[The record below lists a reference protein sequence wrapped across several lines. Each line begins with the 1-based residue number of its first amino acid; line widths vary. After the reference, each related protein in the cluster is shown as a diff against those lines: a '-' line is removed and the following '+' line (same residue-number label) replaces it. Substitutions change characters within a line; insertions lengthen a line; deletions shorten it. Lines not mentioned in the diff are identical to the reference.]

1 MADFVVLAT
10 ADWDHRLWTN
20 KQHTALALQR
30 AGHRVL
36 YIESLG
42 LRPPRAD
49 RQDRQRIIKRL
60 RRMFRSP
67 RQVEPGLWVWSP
79 MVIPGGTRGVL
90 LRINRVLF
98 GSALSWVLRS
108 LRFRCPL
115 LWTYNPL
122 TGCYLN
128 LRRRGGAAKASMF
141 SGGVYHC
148 VDRIHAQPGM
158 PVQLIADSERQL
170 CRTVNVVFTT
180 SPDLQA
186 SLMRLNACTYHYGN
200 VADQAHFATALAS
213 PPPPRPLES
222 IPSPRLMFI
231 GAIDAY
237 KVDLPMLT
245 ALARRR
251 PDWSF
256 VLVGPVGEADPDTC
270 IADLQSLANVHVMGV
285 QAYADLPA
293 WLAHCDVAL
302 LPLQENTYTQHMF
315 PMKFFEYLAAGRP
328 VVATQIPA
336 LRPFASAALLCPPDT
351 DAFEAAIAMALAGH
365 GPSMEQRLELAA
377 EHTYDSRTGTMLHDL
392 KRVGLLDA
400 ASGGPSMLRP
410 QHRAWPLQQLLV
422 PALFRSVRLRNRF
435 GRSEAGRQL
444 LRWFDGHHPV
454 DPQVLDAQIP
464 LLIQKGLYAEA
475 RALMERSWLELGRTD
490 HLHHLLF
497 RRGARPKS
505 LEAQITL
512 FETLGN
518 SAHLPLSYRAY
529 CRVVCAYR
537 AAELNDPQLMRASI
551 AALDGIATGLEDDP
565 NTRLCRQGN
574 RFNRTKLLVS
584 CYATTLRLQLT
595 LADRDGAASLGRRA
609 LRFTASLDLTMIE
622 TDTSF
627 RLTRNLMRVLAVNIV
642 EAWATADADLYWS
655 ARQALQTVHD
665 HAHRPEHDEREVQED
680 HRAFAVQVMARVAL
694 IDPGLGPTEAK
705 QRAAEDLMLLLF
717 RAKIVSEAW
726 RAERLPGVL
735 PSFQAFLSPS
745 ASTSAPERP

>member
-1 MADFVVLAT
+1 M
-10 ADWDHRLWTN
+10 
-20 KQHTALALQR
+20 
-30 AGHRVL
+30 
-36 YIESLG
+36 
-42 LRPPRAD
+42 
-49 RQDRQRIIKRL
+49 
-60 RRMFRSP
+60 
-67 RQVEPGLWVWSP
+67 
-79 MVIPGGTRGVL
+79 
-90 LRINRVLF
+90 
-98 GSALSWVLRS
+98 
-108 LRFRCPL
+108 
-115 LWTYNPL
+115 
-122 TGCYLN
+122 
-128 LRRRGGAAKASMF
+128 
-141 SGGVYHC
+141 
-148 VDRIHAQPGM
+148 
-158 PVQLIADSERQL
+158 
-170 CRTVNVVFTT
+170 
-180 SPDLQA
+180 
-186 SLMRLNACTYHYGN
+186 
-200 VADQAHFATALAS
+200 
-213 PPPPRPLES
+213 
-222 IPSPRLMFI
+222 
-231 GAIDAY
+231 
-237 KVDLPMLT
+237 
-245 ALARRR
+245 
-251 PDWSF
+251 
-256 VLVGPVGEADPDTC
+256 
-270 IADLQSLANVHVMGV
+270 
-285 QAYADLPA
+285 
-293 WLAHCDVAL
+293 
-302 LPLQENTYTQHMF
+302 
-315 PMKFFEYLAAGRP
+315 
-328 VVATQIPA
+328 
-336 LRPFASAALLCPPDT
+336 
-351 DAFEAAIAMALAGH
+351 
-365 GPSMEQRLELAA
+365 
-377 EHTYDSRTGTMLHDL
+377 
-392 KRVGLLDA
+392 
-400 ASGGPSMLRP
+400 
-410 QHRAWPLQQLLV
+410 

-512 FETLGN
+512 FETLAN

-595 LADRDGAASLGRRA
+595 LSDRDGAASLGRRA

-680 HRAFAVQVMARVAL
+680 HRAFAVQVMARVVL
-694 IDPGLGPTEAK
+694 IDPGLGASEAK
-705 QRAAEDLMLLLF
+705 RRAVEDLMLLLF

-745 ASTSAPERP
+745 ESTPVPESPLPGGSCCTSIRSRPEEPSASPCSWPVGSPRTAGWRRWSPGMGLLAIFIRSLPGCSGLLNRPIRSGCVCSDLWDFLSASIVCAHGCGVTNRIWSSA

>member
-20 KQHTALALQR
+20 KQHTALSLQR

-49 RQDRQRIIKRL
+49 RQDSQRIVKRL
-60 RRMFRSP
+60 RRMFRPP

-90 LRINRVLF
+90 LHINRVLF
-98 GSALSWVLRS
+98 SSALGWILRG
-108 LRFRCPL
+108 LRFRSPL

-122 TGCYLN
+122 TGRYLN
-128 LRRRGGAAKASMF
+128 LKRRAGTSKPSMF
-141 SGGVYHC
+141 SAAVYHC

-158 PVQLIADSERQL
+158 PATLIADSERQL

-186 SLMRLNACTYHYGN
+186 SLMRINACTYHYGN
-200 VADQAHFATALAS
+200 VADQAHFAAALDAL
-213 PPPPRPLES
+213 PAPDGLAG
-222 IPSPRLMFI
+222 IPKPRLMFV

-237 KVDLPMLT
+237 KLDLPMLT
-245 ALARRR
+245 ALARQRS
-251 PDWSF
+251 DWSW
-256 VLVGPVGEADPDTC
+256 VLLGPVGEADPDTS
-270 IADLQSLANVHVMGV
+270 IAALQALPNVHVMGL
-285 QAYADLPA
+285 QAYDDLPA
-293 WLAHCDVAL
+293 WLAHADVAL

-336 LRPFASAALLCPPDT
+336 LRPYASGALLCPPDPE
-351 DAFEAAIAMALAGH
+351 AFEAAIATALSGD
-365 GPSMEQRLELAA
+365 GPSLDQRLALAA
-377 EHTYDSRTGTMLHDL
+377 EHTYESRTQKMLHDL
-392 KRVGLLDA
+392 QRDGLLDA
-400 ASGGPSMLRP
+400 ASSGQSMLRL
-410 QHRAWPLQQLLV
+410 QGRTWPLQRVLM
-422 PALFRSVRLRNRF
+422 PALFRSVRLRNRC

-444 LRWFDGHHPV
+444 LRWIDGHHPV
-454 DPQVLDAQIP
+454 EPQVLDAQIP
-464 LLIQKGLYAEA
+464 RLIKRGLYSEA
-475 RALMERSWLELGRTD
+475 LALMERSWLELGRTD

-497 RRGARPKS
+497 RRGARPKA
-505 LEAQITL
+505 LQEQISL
-512 FETLGN
+512 FETLGA
-518 SAHLPLSYRAY
+518 SSRLPLSYRAY

-537 AAELNDPQLMRASI
+537 SAELNDPQLMRASI
-551 AALDGIATGLEDDP
+551 AALDAVATGLEDDP

-574 RFNRTKLLVS
+574 RFNRAKLLIS

-595 LADRDGAASLGRRA
+595 LADRDGAASLGRRG
-609 LRFTASLDLTMIE
+609 LQFSESLDLTMIE
-622 TDTSF
+622 TETSF
-627 RLTRNLMRVLAVNIV
+627 RLTRNLMRVLSINIV
-642 EAWATADADLYWS
+642 EAWASSDATLYWR
-655 ARQALQTVHD
+655 ARRALQAVHD

-680 HRAFAVQVMARVAL
+680 HRAFAVQVMERVVLMDPAL
-694 IDPGLGPTEAK
+694 ADADAMG
-705 QRAAEDLMLLLF
+705 RAVEDLMLLLF

-735 PSFQAFLSPS
+735 PCFKRFLHPDQGNPG
-745 ASTSAPERP
+745 TS

>member
-20 KQHTALALQR
+20 KQHTALSLQR

-42 LRPPRAD
+42 LRLPRAD
-49 RQDRQRIIKRL
+49 RQDRQRIVKRL
-60 RRMFRSP
+60 RRMFRPP
-67 RQVEPGLWVWSP
+67 RQVKPGLWVWSP

-98 GSALSWVLRS
+98 SVALAWILRG
-108 LRFRCPL
+108 LRFRSPL

-122 TGCYLN
+122 TGRYLN
-128 LRRRGGAAKASMF
+128 LKRRAGTSKPSMF
-141 SGGVYHC
+141 SAAVYHC
-148 VDRIHAQPGM
+148 VDRIQAQPGM
-158 PVQLIADSERQL
+158 PATLIADSERQL

-200 VADQAHFATALAS
+200 VADQAHFAAALDVPPAPVALAG
-213 PPPPRPLES
+213 
-222 IPSPRLMFI
+222 IPKPRLMFV

-237 KVDLPMLT
+237 KLDLPMLT
-245 ALARRR
+245 ALARQRS
-251 PDWSF
+251 DWSWVF
-256 VLVGPVGEADPDTC
+256 VGPVGEADPDTS
-270 IADLQSLANVHVMGV
+270 IAALQALPNVHVMGL

-293 WLAHCDVAL
+293 WLAHADVAL

-336 LRPFASAALLCPPDT
+336 LRPYASGALLCPPDPE
-351 DAFEAAIAMALAGH
+351 AFEAAIATALSGD
-365 GPSMEQRLELAA
+365 GPSLEQRLALAA
-377 EHTYDSRTGTMLHDL
+377 EHTYESRTQKMLQDL
-392 KRVGLLDA
+392 QRDGLLDA
-400 ASGGPSMLRP
+400 ASSGQSMLRL
-410 QHRAWPLQQLLV
+410 QGRTWPLQRVLM
-422 PALFRSVRLRNRF
+422 PALFRSVRLRNRC

-444 LRWFDGHHPV
+444 LRWIDGHHPV
-454 DPQVLDAQIP
+454 EPQVLEVQIP
-464 LLIQKGLYAEA
+464 RLIQRGLYSEA
-475 RALMERSWLELGRTD
+475 LALMERSWLELGRTD

-497 RRGARPKS
+497 RRGARPKA
-505 LEAQITL
+505 LQEQIAL
-512 FETLGN
+512 FETLGA
-518 SAHLPLSYRAY
+518 SSRLPLSYRAY

-537 AAELNDPQLMRASI
+537 AAELNDPQLMRASL
-551 AALDGIATGLEDDP
+551 AALDAVATGLEDDP

-574 RFNRTKLLVS
+574 RFNRAKLLIS

-609 LRFTASLDLTMIE
+609 LQFSESLDLTMIE
-622 TDTSF
+622 KDTSF
-627 RLTRNLMRVLAVNIV
+627 RLTRNLMRVLSINTI
-642 EAWATADADLYWS
+642 EAWASADASLYGR
-655 ARQALQTVHD
+655 ARRALQVVHD

-680 HRAFAVQVMARVAL
+680 HRAFAVEVMERVVL
-694 IDPGLGPTEAK
+694 LDPSLADADASG
-705 QRAAEDLMLLLF
+705 RAVEDLMLLLF

-726 RAERLPGVL
+726 RVERLPGVL
-735 PSFQAFLSPS
+735 PCFKGFLNSHHANPG
-745 ASTSAPERP
+745 TP

>member
-20 KQHTALALQR
+20 KQHTALSLQR

-49 RQDRQRIIKRL
+49 RQDRQRIVKRL
-60 RRMFRSP
+60 RRMFRPP

-90 LRINRVLF
+90 LHINRVLF
-98 GSALSWVLRS
+98 SSALGWILRG
-108 LRFRCPL
+108 LRFRSPL

-122 TGCYLN
+122 TGRYLN
-128 LRRRGGAAKASMF
+128 LKRRAGTSKPSMF
-141 SGGVYHC
+141 SAAVYHC

-158 PVQLIADSERQL
+158 PATLIADSERQL

-186 SLMRLNACTYHYGN
+186 SLMRINACTYHYGN
-200 VADQAHFATALAS
+200 VADQAHFAAALDA
-213 PPPPRPLES
+213 PPAPDGLAG
-222 IPSPRLMFI
+222 IPKPRLMFV

-237 KVDLPMLT
+237 KLDLPMLT
-245 ALARRR
+245 ALARQRS
-251 PDWSF
+251 DWSW
-256 VLVGPVGEADPDTC
+256 VLLGPVGEADPDTS
-270 IADLQSLANVHVMGV
+270 IAALQALPNVHVMGL
-285 QAYADLPA
+285 QAYDDLPA
-293 WLAHCDVAL
+293 WLAHADVAL

-336 LRPFASAALLCPPDT
+336 LRPYASGALLCPPDPE
-351 DAFEAAIAMALAGH
+351 AFEAAIATALSGD
-365 GPSMEQRLELAA
+365 GPSLDQRLALAA
-377 EHTYDSRTGTMLHDL
+377 EHTYESRTQKMLHDL
-392 KRVGLLDA
+392 QRDGLLDA
-400 ASGGPSMLRP
+400 ASSGQSMLRL
-410 QHRAWPLQQLLV
+410 QGRTWPLQRVLM
-422 PALFRSVRLRNRF
+422 PALFRSVRLRNRC

-444 LRWFDGHHPV
+444 LRWIDGHHPV
-454 DPQVLDAQIP
+454 EPQVLDAQIP
-464 LLIQKGLYAEA
+464 RLIKRGLYSEA
-475 RALMERSWLELGRTD
+475 LALMERSWLELGRTD

-497 RRGARPKS
+497 RRGARPKA
-505 LEAQITL
+505 LQEQIAL
-512 FETLGN
+512 FETLGA
-518 SAHLPLSYRAY
+518 SSRLPLSYRAY

-537 AAELNDPQLMRASI
+537 SAELNDPQLMRASI
-551 AALDGIATGLEDDP
+551 AALDAVATGLEDDP

-574 RFNRTKLLVS
+574 RFNRAKLLIS

-595 LADRDGAASLGRRA
+595 LADRDGAASLGRRG
-609 LRFTASLDLTMIE
+609 LQFSESLDLTMIE
-622 TDTSF
+622 TETSF
-627 RLTRNLMRVLAVNIV
+627 RLTRNLMRVLSINIV
-642 EAWATADADLYWS
+642 EAWASADATLYWR
-655 ARQALQTVHD
+655 ARRALQAVHD

-680 HRAFAVQVMARVAL
+680 HRAFAVQLMERVVLMDPAL
-694 IDPGLGPTEAK
+694 ADADAMG
-705 QRAAEDLMLLLF
+705 RAVEDLMLLLF

-735 PSFQAFLSPS
+735 PCFKRFLHPDQGNPG
-745 ASTSAPERP
+745 TS

>member
-20 KQHTALALQR
+20 KQHTALSLQR

-49 RQDRQRIIKRL
+49 RQDRQRIVKRL
-60 RRMFRSP
+60 RRMFRPP

-90 LRINRVLF
+90 LHLNRVLF
-98 GSALSWVLRS
+98 SSALAWILRG
-108 LRFRCPL
+108 LRFRSPL

-122 TGCYLN
+122 TGRYLN
-128 LRRRGGAAKASMF
+128 LKRRAGTSKPSMF
-141 SGGVYHC
+141 SAAVYHC

-158 PVQLIADSERQL
+158 PATLIADSERQL

-186 SLMRLNACTYHYGN
+186 SLMRINACTYHYGN
-200 VADQAHFATALAS
+200 VADQAHFAAALDA
-213 PPPPRPLES
+213 PPAPDGLAG
-222 IPSPRLMFI
+222 IPKPRLMFV

-237 KVDLPMLT
+237 KLDLPMLT
-245 ALARRR
+245 ALARQRS
-251 PDWSF
+251 DWSW
-256 VLVGPVGEADPDTC
+256 VLLGPVGEADPDTS
-270 IADLQSLANVHVMGV
+270 IAALQALPNVHVMGL
-285 QAYADLPA
+285 QAYDDLPA
-293 WLAHCDVAL
+293 WLAHADVAL

-336 LRPFASAALLCPPDT
+336 LRPYASGALLCPPDPE
-351 DAFEAAIAMALAGH
+351 AFEAAIATALSGD
-365 GPSMEQRLELAA
+365 GPSLDQRLALAA
-377 EHTYDSRTGTMLHDL
+377 EHTYESRTQKMLHDL
-392 KRVGLLDA
+392 QRDGLLDA
-400 ASGGPSMLRP
+400 ASSGQSMLRL
-410 QHRAWPLQQLLV
+410 QGRTWPLQRVLM
-422 PALFRSVRLRNRF
+422 PALFRSVRLRNRC

-444 LRWFDGHHPV
+444 LRWIDGHHPV
-454 DPQVLDAQIP
+454 EPQVLDAQIP
-464 LLIQKGLYAEA
+464 RLIKRGLYSEA
-475 RALMERSWLELGRTD
+475 LALMERSWLELGRTD

-497 RRGARPKS
+497 RRGARPKA
-505 LEAQITL
+505 LQEQIAL
-512 FETLGN
+512 FETLGA
-518 SAHLPLSYRAY
+518 SSRLPLSYRAY

-537 AAELNDPQLMRASI
+537 SAELNDPQLMRASI
-551 AALDGIATGLEDDP
+551 AALDAVATGLEDDP

-574 RFNRTKLLVS
+574 RFNRAKLLIS

-595 LADRDGAASLGRRA
+595 LADRDGAASLGRRG
-609 LRFTASLDLTMIE
+609 LQFSESLDLTMIE
-622 TDTSF
+622 TETSF
-627 RLTRNLMRVLAVNIV
+627 RLTRNLIRVLSINIV
-642 EAWATADADLYWS
+642 EAWASADATLYWR
-655 ARQALQTVHD
+655 ARRALQAVHD

-680 HRAFAVQVMARVAL
+680 HRAFAVQVMERVVLMDPAL
-694 IDPGLGPTEAK
+694 ADADAMG
-705 QRAAEDLMLLLF
+705 RAVEDLMLLLF

-735 PSFQAFLSPS
+735 PCFKRFLHPDQENPG
-745 ASTSAPERP
+745 TS

>member
-20 KQHTALALQR
+20 KQHTARSLHR

-36 YIESLG
+36 YVESLG

-60 RRMFRSP
+60 RRMVRPP
-67 RQVEPGLWVWSP
+67 RQVKPGLWVWSP

-98 GSALSWVLRS
+98 GGALSWVLRR
-108 LRFRCPL
+108 LRFRRPI

-122 TGCYLN
+122 TGRYLN
-128 LRRRGGAAKASMF
+128 LRQPGATSKSPMF
-141 SGGVYHC
+141 SGAVYHC

-158 PVQLIADSERQL
+158 PATLIADSERQL

-186 SLMRLNACTYHYGN
+186 SLMRLNANTYFYGN
-200 VADQAHFATALAS
+200 VADQAHFAAALDA
-213 PPPPRPLES
+213 PLAPAPLAG
-222 IPSPRLMFI
+222 IPKPLLMFV

-237 KVDLPMLT
+237 KLDLPMLT
-245 ALARRR
+245 ALARQR
-251 PDWSF
+251 PDWSW
-256 VLVGPVGEADPDTC
+256 VLVGPVGETDPDTR
-270 IADLQSLANVHVMGV
+270 IAALQALPNVHLMGL

-293 WLAHCDVAL
+293 WLAHADVAL
-302 LPLQENTYTQHMF
+302 LPLQENPYTQHMF

-336 LRPFASAALLCPPDT
+336 LRPYASGALLCPPT
-351 DAFEAAIAMALAGH
+351 ADAFEAAIASALLGD
-365 GPSMEQRLELAA
+365 GPSLEQRLALAA
-377 EHTYDSRTGTMLHDL
+377 EHTYESRTRKMLEDL
-392 KRVGLLDA
+392 QRDGLLDA
-400 ASGGPSMLRP
+400 ASSGPSMLRV
-410 QHRAWPLQQLLV
+410 QGRTWPLQRVLM
-422 PALFRSVRLRNRF
+422 PALFRSVRLRNRC

-444 LRWFDGHHPV
+444 LRWIDGHHPV
-454 DPQVLDAQIP
+454 EPQVLDAQIP
-464 LLIQKGLYAEA
+464 LLIQRGLYAEA
-475 RALMERSWLELGRTD
+475 LALMERSWLELGRTD

-497 RRGARPKS
+497 RRGARPKA
-505 LEAQITL
+505 LQEQIAL
-512 FETLGN
+512 FETLGA
-518 SAHLPLSYRAY
+518 SSRLPLSYRAY

-551 AALDGIATGLEDDP
+551 AALDAVATGLEDDP

-574 RFNRTKLLVS
+574 RFNRAKLLIS

-595 LADRDGAASLGRRA
+595 LADREGAASLGRRA
-609 LRFTASLDLTMIE
+609 LQFHASLDLTMIE

-627 RLTRNLMRVLAVNIV
+627 RLTRNLMRVLAINSV
-642 EAWATADADLYWS
+642 EAWASADADLYRQ
-655 ARQALQTVHD
+655 ARQALQAVHD

-680 HRAFAVQVMARVAL
+680 HRAFAVQVMERVAL
-694 IDPGLGPTEAK
+694 MDPALGDSDARR
-705 QRAAEDLMLLLF
+705 RAVEDLMLLLF

-726 RAERLPGVL
+726 REERLPGVL
-735 PSFQAFLSPS
+735 PCFQGFLDPHR
-745 ASTSAPERP
+745 ATPGMP

>member
-20 KQHTALALQR
+20 KQHTALSLQR

-49 RQDRQRIIKRL
+49 RQDRQRIVKRL
-60 RRMFRSP
+60 RRMFRPP

-90 LRINRVLF
+90 LHINRVLF
-98 GSALSWVLRS
+98 SSALGWILRG
-108 LRFRCPL
+108 LRFRSPL

-122 TGCYLN
+122 TGRYLN
-128 LRRRGGAAKASMF
+128 LKRRAGTSKPSMF
-141 SGGVYHC
+141 SAAVYHC

-158 PVQLIADSERQL
+158 PATLIADSERQL

-186 SLMRLNACTYHYGN
+186 SLMRINACTYHYGN
-200 VADQAHFATALAS
+200 VADQAHFAAALDA
-213 PPPPRPLES
+213 PPAPDGLAG
-222 IPSPRLMFI
+222 IPKPRLMFV

-237 KVDLPMLT
+237 KLDLPMLT
-245 ALARRR
+245 ALARQRS
-251 PDWSF
+251 DWSW
-256 VLVGPVGEADPDTC
+256 VLLGPVGEADPDTS
-270 IADLQSLANVHVMGV
+270 IAALQALPNVHVMGL
-285 QAYADLPA
+285 QAYDDLPA
-293 WLAHCDVAL
+293 WLAHADVAL

-336 LRPFASAALLCPPDT
+336 LRPYASGALLCPPDPE
-351 DAFEAAIAMALAGH
+351 AFEAAIATALSGD
-365 GPSMEQRLELAA
+365 GPSLDQRLALAA
-377 EHTYDSRTGTMLHDL
+377 EHTYESRTQKMLHDL
-392 KRVGLLDA
+392 QRDGLLDA
-400 ASGGPSMLRP
+400 ASSGQSMLRL
-410 QHRAWPLQQLLV
+410 QGRTWPLQRVLM
-422 PALFRSVRLRNRF
+422 PALFRSVRLRNRC

-444 LRWFDGHHPV
+444 LRWIDGHHPV
-454 DPQVLDAQIP
+454 EPQVLDAQIP
-464 LLIQKGLYAEA
+464 RLIKRGLYSEA
-475 RALMERSWLELGRTD
+475 LALMERSWLELGRTD

-497 RRGARPKS
+497 RRGARPKA
-505 LEAQITL
+505 LQEQIAL
-512 FETLGN
+512 FETLGA
-518 SAHLPLSYRAY
+518 SSRLPLSYRAY

-537 AAELNDPQLMRASI
+537 SAELNDPQLMRASI
-551 AALDGIATGLEDDP
+551 AALDAVATGLEDDP

-574 RFNRTKLLVS
+574 RFNRAKLLIS

-595 LADRDGAASLGRRA
+595 LADRDGAASLGRRG
-609 LRFTASLDLTMIE
+609 LQFSESLDLTMIE

-627 RLTRNLMRVLAVNIV
+627 RLTRNLMRVLAINIV
-642 EAWATADADLYWS
+642 EAWASADAALYGR
-655 ARQALQTVHD
+655 ARRALQVVHD

-680 HRAFAVQVMARVAL
+680 HRAFAVQVMQRVVL
-694 IDPGLGPTEAK
+694 LDPSLADADASG
-705 QRAAEDLMLLLF
+705 RAAEDLMLLLF

-726 RAERLPGVL
+726 RVERLPGVL
-735 PSFQAFLSPS
+735 PCFEGFLNSHQANPS
-745 ASTSAPERP
+745 AP

>member
-20 KQHTALALQR
+20 KQHTALSLRR

-49 RQDRQRIIKRL
+49 RQDLQRIVKRL
-60 RRMFRSP
+60 RRMFSPP

-79 MVIPGGTRGVL
+79 MVIPGGTRGGL
-90 LRINRVLF
+90 LHINRVLF
-98 GSALSWVLRS
+98 SSALGWILRG
-108 LRFRCPL
+108 LRFRSPL

-122 TGCYLN
+122 TCRYLK
-128 LRRRGGAAKASMF
+128 LKRRAGTSKPSMF
-141 SGGVYHC
+141 SAAVYHC

-158 PVQLIADSERQL
+158 PATLIADSERQL

-200 VADQAHFATALAS
+200 VADQAHFAAALDA
-213 PPPPRPLES
+213 PPAPDGLAG
-222 IPSPRLMFI
+222 IPKPRLMFV

-237 KVDLPMLT
+237 KLDLLMLT
-245 ALARRR
+245 ALARQRS
-251 PDWSF
+251 DWSW
-256 VLVGPVGEADPDTC
+256 VLLGPVGEADPDTS
-270 IADLQSLANVHVMGV
+270 IAALQALPNVHVMGL
-285 QAYADLPA
+285 QAYDDLPA
-293 WLAHCDVAL
+293 WLAHADVAL

-336 LRPFASAALLCPPDT
+336 LRPYASGALLCPPDPE
-351 DAFEAAIAMALAGH
+351 AFEAAIATALSGD
-365 GPSMEQRLELAA
+365 GPSLDQRLALAA
-377 EHTYDSRTGTMLHDL
+377 EHTYENRTQKMLHDL
-392 KRVGLLDA
+392 QRDGLLDA
-400 ASGGPSMLRP
+400 ASSGQSMLRL
-410 QHRAWPLQQLLV
+410 QGRTWPLQRALM
-422 PALFRSVRLRNRF
+422 PALFRSVRLRNRC

-444 LRWFDGHHPV
+444 LRWIDGHHPV
-454 DPQVLDAQIP
+454 EPQVLDAQIP
-464 LLIQKGLYAEA
+464 RLIQRGLYSEA
-475 RALMERSWLELGRTD
+475 LALMERSWLELGRTD

-497 RRGARPKS
+497 RRGARPKA
-505 LEAQITL
+505 LQEQIAL
-512 FETLGN
+512 FETLGA
-518 SAHLPLSYRAY
+518 SSRLPLSYRAY

-537 AAELNDPQLMRASI
+537 SAELNDPQLMRASI
-551 AALDGIATGLEDDP
+551 AALDAVATGLEDDP

-574 RFNRTKLLVS
+574 RFNRAKLLIS
-584 CYATTLRLQLT
+584 CYATTLRLQLI
-595 LADRDGAASLGRRA
+595 LADRDGAASLGRRG
-609 LRFTASLDLTMIE
+609 LQFSESLGLTMIE

-627 RLTRNLMRVLAVNIV
+627 RLTRNLMRVLSINIV
-642 EAWATADADLYWS
+642 EAWASADATLYWR
-655 ARQALQTVHD
+655 ARRALQAVHD

-680 HRAFAVQVMARVAL
+680 HRAFAVQLMERVVLMDPAL
-694 IDPGLGPTEAK
+694 ADADAMG
-705 QRAAEDLMLLLF
+705 RAVEDLMLLLF

-735 PSFQAFLSPS
+735 PCFKRFLHPDQGNPG
-745 ASTSAPERP
+745 TS

>member
-20 KQHTALALQR
+20 KQHTALSLQR

-49 RQDRQRIIKRL
+49 RQDRQRIVKRL
-60 RRMFRSP
+60 RRMFRPP

-90 LRINRVLF
+90 LHINRVLF
-98 GSALSWVLRS
+98 SSALGWILRG
-108 LRFRCPL
+108 LRFRSPL

-122 TGCYLN
+122 TGRYLN
-128 LRRRGGAAKASMF
+128 LKRRAGTSKPSMF
-141 SGGVYHC
+141 SAAVYHC

-158 PVQLIADSERQL
+158 PATLIADSERQL

-186 SLMRLNACTYHYGN
+186 SLMRINACTYHYGN
-200 VADQAHFATALAS
+200 VADQAHFAAALDA
-213 PPPPRPLES
+213 PPAPDGLAG
-222 IPSPRLMFI
+222 IPKPRLMFV

-237 KVDLPMLT
+237 KLDLPMLT
-245 ALARRR
+245 ALARQRS
-251 PDWSF
+251 DWSW
-256 VLVGPVGEADPDTC
+256 VLLGPVGEADPDTS
-270 IADLQSLANVHVMGV
+270 IAALQALPNVHVMGL
-285 QAYADLPA
+285 QAYDDLPA
-293 WLAHCDVAL
+293 WLAHADVAL

-336 LRPFASAALLCPPDT
+336 LRPYASGALLCPPDPE
-351 DAFEAAIAMALAGH
+351 AFEAAIATALSGD
-365 GPSMEQRLELAA
+365 GPSLDQRLALAA
-377 EHTYDSRTGTMLHDL
+377 EHTYESRTQKMLHDL
-392 KRVGLLDA
+392 QRDGLLDA
-400 ASGGPSMLRP
+400 ASSGQSMLRL
-410 QHRAWPLQQLLV
+410 QGRTWPLQRVLM
-422 PALFRSVRLRNRF
+422 PALFRSVRLRNRC

-444 LRWFDGHHPV
+444 LRWIDGHHPV
-454 DPQVLDAQIP
+454 EPQVLDAQIP
-464 LLIQKGLYAEA
+464 RLIKRGLYSEA
-475 RALMERSWLELGRTD
+475 LALMERSWLELGRTD

-497 RRGARPKS
+497 RRGARPKA
-505 LEAQITL
+505 LQEQIAL
-512 FETLGN
+512 FETLGA
-518 SAHLPLSYRAY
+518 SSRLPLSYRAY

-537 AAELNDPQLMRASI
+537 SAELNDPQLMRASI
-551 AALDGIATGLEDDP
+551 AALDAVATGLEDDP

-574 RFNRTKLLVS
+574 RFNRAKLLIS

-595 LADRDGAASLGRRA
+595 LADRDGAASLGRRG
-609 LRFTASLDLTMIE
+609 LQFSESLDLTMIE

-627 RLTRNLMRVLAVNIV
+627 RLTRNLMRVLSINIV
-642 EAWATADADLYWS
+642 EAWASADATLYWR
-655 ARQALQTVHD
+655 ARRALQAVHD

-680 HRAFAVQVMARVAL
+680 HRAFAVQVMERVVLMDPAL
-694 IDPGLGPTEAK
+694 ADADAMG
-705 QRAAEDLMLLLF
+705 RAVEDLMLLLF

-735 PSFQAFLSPS
+735 PCFKRFLHPDQGNPG
-745 ASTSAPERP
+745 TS